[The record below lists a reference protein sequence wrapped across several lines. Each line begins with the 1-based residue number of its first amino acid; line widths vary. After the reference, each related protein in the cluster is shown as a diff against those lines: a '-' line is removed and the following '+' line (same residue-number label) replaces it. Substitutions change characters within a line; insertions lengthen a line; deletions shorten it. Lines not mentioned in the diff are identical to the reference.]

1 MAKFDKKLA
10 QILSRRELVGQ
21 EALDSMLNEV
31 EQDGE
36 KSLSELLIERSVV
49 DEEVIIGTLAEEMN
63 LPPINLNKVDVAK
76 EALDVIPEDL
86 ARYYKVLPV
95 SKIGDVLTIAVANPF
110 DIFTIDDVKIVTGH
124 ELLPVVSTD
133 YSIKRAIEK
142 AYNRDEAALDELMQG
157 LDSESALELTKE
169 EEGDDDV
176 DMDAVSDDEENPV
189 VKLVNLII
197 VNAIKQRAS
206 DIHIE
211 IYEKRTRV
219 RYRVDGALFEAMT
232 PPRKLYKTL
241 VTRVKVMCPTMRID
255 ERQRPQD
262 GRFQMRYENR
272 KIDFR
277 VSSLPTVYGEK
288 VVIRILDSSSLKLSL
303 DELGFEQK
311 ALDDFRKAVEA
322 PYGMLLV
329 TGPTGSGKSTTLY
342 SAIRE
347 VLNDE
352 DNISTVEDP
361 VEYELEGVNQ
371 VAINVQRGLTFAGAL
386 RSLLRQDPDTIMV
399 GEIRD
404 RETAEIAI
412 RAALTGHLVLSTLHT
427 NDAPSTVVRLV
438 DMGVDAFLV
447 SSSVLLVSAQR
458 LVRTLCQECK
468 KTVKATEE
476 AAREWG
482 FEDEE
487 IEQGIKVFEPGGCS
501 RCTKGYK
508 GRMAMLETMP
518 VSEEIRRRIVGGKS
532 TLDIRAQALEEG
544 MVTLRRAGLN
554 NVLKG
559 LTSMAEVNSMTLA
572 EER

>member
-10 QILSRRELVGQ
+10 QILTRRGMVG
-21 EALDSMLNEV
+21 EDVLEPLLSEV
-31 EQDGE
+31 ERDGE
-36 KSLSELLIERSVV
+36 KSLSELLIERKMI
-49 DEEVIIGTLAEEMN
+49 DEEAVIGMLAEEMS
-63 LPPINLNKVDVAK
+63 LPPINLNKVDVDK
-76 EALDVIPEDL
+76 EALEVIPEDL
-86 ARYYKVLPV
+86 ARYYKVLPI
-95 SKIGDVLTIAVANPF
+95 SKIGNILTIAVANPF

-133 YSIKRAIEK
+133 YSIKKAIEK
-142 AYNRDEAALDELMQG
+142 AYNKDEAALDQLMQG
-157 LDSESALELTKE
+157 LDSESELELTKAE
-169 EEGDDDV
+169 DADEDIDV
-176 DMDAVSDDEENPV
+176 DAISDDEENPV

-197 VNAIKQRAS
+197 MNAIKQRAS

-219 RYRVDGALFEAMT
+219 RYRVDGSLFEAMS

-277 VSSLPTVYGEK
+277 VSSLPIVYGEK

-311 ALDDFRKAVEA
+311 ALDDFRKAVVA
-322 PYGMLLV
+322 PYGMMLV

-371 VAINVQRGLTFAGAL
+371 VPINVQRGLTFAGAL

-427 NDAPSTVVRLV
+427 NDAPSTVIRLV

-447 SSSVLLVSAQR
+447 ASSVLLVSAQR
-458 LVRTLCQECK
+458 LVRMLCQECR
-468 KTVKATEE
+468 KTFKPPPE
-476 AAREWG
+476 AVREWG
-482 FEDEE
+482 FNEDEVE
-487 IEQGIKVFEPGGCS
+487 KGITVYEPAGCS

-508 GRMAMLETMP
+508 GRMALLETMP
-518 VSEEIRRRIVGGKS
+518 MSEEVRRLVVGGKS
-532 TLDIRAQALEEG
+532 TLDVRAQALEEG
-544 MVTLRRAGLN
+544 MITLRRAGLN

-559 LTSMAEVNSMTLA
+559 LTSMDEINAMTLS
-572 EER
+572 E